1 MVAEKLHRICLEMMN
16 VALGSQ
22 VVSVKIPL
30 VSMFSSV
37 MEEDTCLL
45 FNFLI
50 MGLICLPQTSEFCLW
65 YAYPQRNLLPSKSGT
80 EEASA
85 PNLII
90 LLLDILLIY
99 QVSDLARKIQDQFDF
114 NIWNLQ
120 MIDCLFS
127 PNTDLLNLEDFKCC
141 QVILS
146 NTCILMT
153 YCALKS
159 TKWFY
164 THNTINP
171 YNDNEWLLF
180 CFFNL

>member
-1 MVAEKLHRICLEMMN
+1 MWKSQLFPCL
-16 VALGSQ
+16 ALWWR
-22 VVSVKIPL
+22 KTL
-30 VSMFSSV
+30 VSSTASSSWGSYA
-37 MEEDTCLL
+37 CHRH
-45 FNFLI
+45 FNFV
-50 MGLICLPQTSEFCLW
+50 CDV
-65 YAYPQRNLLPSKSGT
+65 AYPQPNLLPSKSGT

-85 PNLII
+85 LNQII

-99 QVSDLARKIQDQFDF
+99 RVSDLARKIQNQLDF

-127 PNTDLLNLEDFKCC
+127 PNIDLLNLEDFKCC
-141 QVILS
+141 QAILS

-180 CFFNL
+180 CFFNI